1 MLKVGLTGGIGSG
14 KSTVSAMLRELGAHV
29 VDADVLAH
37 EALEPRTPGYKKAVC
52 IFGKRIV
59 GSDGRIDRRALAE
72 VVFDDPEKRHM
83 LERIVHPS
91 VFAGFD
97 RVVDEIKE
105 KDPDAVVFFDAALLV
120 ETGAHEKLDRLVVV
134 WCRPETQMKR
144 LVEKCGLTRREA
156 ELRIASQMPMDEKK
170 SHADYVVDN
179 DGDLMETRAQVERI
193 YRELKTIR

>member
-14 KSTVSAMLRELGAHV
+14 KTTVSAMLRELGAHV

-59 GSDGRIDRRALAE
+59 GSDGRIDRRALAD
-72 VVFDDPEKRHM
+72 VVFADPEKRHL

-97 RVVDEIKE
+97 RMVDELKE
-105 KDPDAVVFFDAALLV
+105 KEPDAVVFFDAALLI
-120 ETGAHEKLDRLVVV
+120 ETGAHMQMDRVVVV
-134 WCRPETQMKR
+134 WCTPETQMKR
-144 LVEKCGLTRREA
+144 LVEKCGLTHHEA
-156 ELRIASQMPMDEKK
+156 ELRIVSQMSMDEKRG
-170 SHADYVVDN
+170 HADYVVDN
-179 DGDLMETRAQVERI
+179 DGTLDETRAQVERI
-193 YRELKTIR
+193 YR